1 MSENISQELK
11 KPVMPRTDK
20 EIAQLTARLKKIE
33 GQVRGIQK
41 MVEDERYCIDILV
54 QISAVNSALK
64 KVGMNILKRHTSY
77 CITDALTKNDE
88 DSSNESIEELMQIIE
103 LFSKI

>member
-1 MSENISQELK
+1 MQENNSEQLK

-54 QISAVNSALK
+54 QINAVNSALK
-64 KVGMNILKRHTSY
+64 KVGMNILKRHTEY
-77 CITDALTKNDE
+77 CITDSIKKNDPE
-88 DSSNESIEELMQIIE
+88 ASKESMDELMSVIE

>member
-1 MSENISQELK
+1 MEDAASKRIK

-20 EIAQLTARLKKIE
+20 EIDQLNARLKKIE

-54 QISAVNSALK
+54 QINAVNSALK
-64 KVGMNILKRHTSY
+64 KVGMNILRRHTEY
-77 CITDALTKNDE
+77 CITDSLKKD
-88 DSSNESIEELMQIIE
+88 DPQSSQESMDELMKVIE

>member
-1 MSENISQELK
+1 MEDNNINEIK
-11 KPVMPRTDK
+11 KTVVPRTDK

-54 QISAVNSALK
+54 QINAVNSALK
-64 KVGMNILKRHTSY
+64 KAGMNILKRHTEF
-77 CITDALTKNDE
+77 CIKDSVEKNDPE
-88 DSSNESIEELMQIIE
+88 ASKESIDELMSIIE